1 MNTIQ
6 AQAVQF

>member
-6 AQAVQF
+6 TG

>member
-6 AQAVQF
+6 QYR

>member
-6 AQAVQF
+6 A